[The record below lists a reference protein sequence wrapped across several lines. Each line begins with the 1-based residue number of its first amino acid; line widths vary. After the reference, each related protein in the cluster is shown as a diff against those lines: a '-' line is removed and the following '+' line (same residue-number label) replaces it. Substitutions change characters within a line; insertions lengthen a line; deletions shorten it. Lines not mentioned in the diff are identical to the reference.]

1 MRAACCEATVLSHE
15 SILPDIRLLR
25 ALWPDREHAPHA
37 GQFFTLRAWGADE
50 APFLSRPISVH
61 DFDAATGALTFLYQV
76 KGEGTQKLAALKEGD
91 TLTVTGPC
99 GNGFDVAAI
108 ARAAGGKNGKI
119 AVVGGGIGTA
129 PMYQVTRE
137 LAAAGVKPDVFFRF
151 RDTPYCMEEYREIA
165 NLVKV
170 STDTGAVGFH
180 GFVTQLYDPADYD
193 VVLVCG
199 PTVMMK
205 NAARLCAEK
214 GTPCFVSME
223 KKMACG
229 IGACLGCTCETKG
242 GEGKSVC
249 KNGPVFDATEVFF

>member
-1 MRAACCEATVLSHE
+1 MGRRRSPLPVPAHQRAPLEPGQQHHRVFVLAQDVRHIKAVANRAGKLE
-15 SILPDIRLLR
+15 GILLLE
-25 ALWPDREHAPHA
+25 LC
-37 GQFFTLRAWGADE
+37 QL
-50 APFLSRPISVH
+50 L
-61 DFDAATGALTFLYQV
+61 GALAHHLSKY
-76 KGEGTQKLAALKEGD
+76 K
-91 TLTVTGPC
+91 
-99 GNGFDVAAI
+99 
-108 ARAAGGKNGKI
+108 KI

-129 PMYQVTRE
+129 PMFQLTRE
-137 LAAAGVKPDVFFRF
+137 LAAAGVKPDVFFGF
-151 RDTPYCMEEYREIA
+151 RDTPYCMEEYRSIA

>member
-1 MRAACCEATVLSHE
+1 MNATSCNLTVLRQE
-15 SILPDIRLLR
+15 TVAEDIMRLTVQ
-25 ALWPDREHAPHA
+25 WQDRSREPHA
-37 GQFFTLRAWGADE
+37 GQFYMLRAWAAD
-50 APFLSRPISVH
+50 ATPILSRPISVD
-61 DFDAATGALTFLYQV
+61 DFDNQTGALTFLYQL
-76 KGEGTQKLAALKEGD
+76 KGEGTHKIAALQPGQ

-99 GNGFDVAAI
+99 GNGFDAA
-108 ARAAGGKNGKI
+108 ALAGKYQRI

-129 PMYQVTRE
+129 PMFQLTRE
-137 LAAAGVKPDVFFRF
+137 LAAAGVKPDVFFGF
-151 RDTPYCMEEYREIA
+151 RDTPYCMEEYRSIA